1 MKVETEFLICNNL
14 DSLDISLMKRSCAV
28 RDANPGISYTRRG
41 GQGGTHESETGSE
54 GRFLGGAGGRQ
65 SEGILFSIFVKK
77 TQTRS

>member
-1 MKVETEFLICNNL
+1 M
-14 DSLDISLMKRSCAV
+14 
-28 RDANPGISYTRRG
+28 RDANPGISYTRKG

-65 SEGILFSIFVKK
+65 SEGILFSIFVRVKK